1 MFKCL
6 EEIRFEMFLQ
16 ISTKRPNV
24 LDEEKLLPRDIVPL
38 PKEYLDLRQIRT
50 GYEPVLFIWGFKLK
64 DVYWESSLMRSRP
77 SPTCL
82 S

>member
-50 GYEPVLFIWGFKLK
+50 GYEPVLFI
-64 DVYWESSLMRSRP
+64 
-77 SPTCL
+77 
-82 S
+82 